1 MIVRIAFIRTL
12 GVEPGKKEIRRM
24 RRKSMMRMTELLFSG
39 KYVELCEDTFKV
51 LFVDFFVEYLHRKR
65 VY

>member
-1 MIVRIAFIRTL
+1 
-12 GVEPGKKEIRRM
+12 M

-39 KYVELCEDTFKV
+39 KYVGLCEATFKV